1 MSKQSNDLYSN
12 IELVPDDYSDDKQA
26 DSGNSATN
34 LEDEQVTSKG
44 EHHSSHH
51 SGCGHHSSGSHHPG
65 SGHHSGHHH
74 HSHSSG
80 RKSGSKKRKMEQEE
94 KIL

>member
-1 MSKQSNDLYSN
+1 MSRQSNDLYSN

-51 SGCGHHSSGSHHPG
+51 SGCGTSLQWLPPSREWASFRSPSS
-65 SGHHSGHHH
+65 
-74 HSHSSG
+74 
-80 RKSGSKKRKMEQEE
+80 
-94 KIL
+94 